1 MYLQKIKIWPD
12 EKMLLAKVARGRED
26 AFAVIYNRFR
36 KKVYTF
42 SLQMLKSEERAEE
55 VMQETFLK
63 LWQLQ
68 DDLKNIN
75 NLEVYLRTL
84 TRNKCLNALRRLKLE
99 VNADREMKWSWE
111 EAHNETEEQILLRD
125 TTNILKAGIALLPQQ
140 QRQVY
145 QLCREEGLKYE
156 EVAER
161 LNLSPLTVQTHMK
174 MALRFLRAYLSKHTD
189 VVILMIIFRLF

>member
-1 MYLQKIKIWPD
+1 MYSQRIKIWPD
-12 EKMLLAKVARGRED
+12 EKVLLAKIARGRED
-26 AFAVIYNRFR
+26 AFAIIYNRFR
-36 KKVYTF
+36 KKIYTF
-42 SLQMLKSEERAEE
+42 SLQMLKSEEQAEE

-68 DDLKNIN
+68 DDVERIN

-84 TRNKCLNALRRLKLE
+84 TRNKCLNVIRRLKLE
-99 VNADREMKWSWE
+99 VSADREMKWSWD
-111 EAHNETEEQILLRD
+111 EAHNETEEHILLRD
-125 TTNILKAGIALLPQQ
+125 TTNVLKAGIALLPQQ

-174 MALRFLRAYLSKHTD
+174 MALRFLRNHLSKHTD
-189 VVILMIIFRLF
+189 LVILTIIFRLF